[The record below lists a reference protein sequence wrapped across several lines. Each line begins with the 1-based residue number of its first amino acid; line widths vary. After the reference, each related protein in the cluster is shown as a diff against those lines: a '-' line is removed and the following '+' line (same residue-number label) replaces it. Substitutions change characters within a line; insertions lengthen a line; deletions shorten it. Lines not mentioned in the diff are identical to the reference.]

1 MYFFSYLCIIK
12 LKYVNE
18 YGKKGRRKRKGRYY
32 RP

>member
-12 LKYVNE
+12 LKYINE
-18 YGKKGRRKRKGRYY
+18 YGKKGRKRKGRYY